1 MSCDEALKQ
10 SWQECG
16 EGQAYI
22 RIDASTRIEKERER
36 ERESTGGAPRQ
47 KGMHSIH
54 PPRCSLLV
62 LLDTSEERHIFFLKR
77 KMRL

>member
-22 RIDASTRIEKERER
+22 RIDASTRIEREKERER
-36 ERESTGGAPRQ
+36 ALVEHRGRKECTLFTLHDA
-47 KGMHSIH
+47 HYLFFSIQVK
-54 PPRCSLLV
+54 RG
-62 LLDTSEERHIFFLKR
+62 TFFFFLKR